1 MIKKIRKLRL
11 ERSLLISML
20 SVCLVALILGGLS
33 EKKAYAK
40 IEELESEVFLL
51 EINQSGLESKNAW
64 LEVDNDILGRQI
76 SEYEEMLPYIRFY
89 QGEFEI
95 TYYTAGPESTG
106 KTPEHPAYGITASGT
121 TVTEGQTIAADWTV
135 LEPGT
140 KVFIEG
146 IGIRT
151 VEDKGG
157 AIKGNSIDVYVED
170 VEVARQLGRHKATVY
185 VLEEI
190 DGKS

>member
-1 MIKKIRKLRL
+1 MVRKIRKLRF
-11 ERSLLISML
+11 EKRFLISML
-20 SVCLVALILGGLS
+20 IVCLVALVISGKS
-33 EKKAYAK
+33 EKKAYAE
-40 IEELESEVFLL
+40 IEKLKSEVFLL
-51 EINQSGLESKNAW
+51 ERDNSSFGRWNAI
-64 LEVDNDILGRQI
+64 LEVDNDIKGRLI
-76 SEYEEMLPYIRFY
+76 NEYEEMLPYIRFY
-89 QGEFEI
+89 EGEFEI

-106 KTPEHPAYGITASGT
+106 KTPDHPAYGITDSGT
-121 TVTEGQTIAADWTV
+121 TVKEGQTIAADWDV
-135 LEPGT
+135 LPPGT

-157 AIKGNSIDVYVED
+157 LIKGKCIDVYVND

-190 DGKS
+190 DG